1 MKILI
6 AGNMG
11 YVGPV
16 LVRHLNE
23 FWPQVALV
31 GLDTGYFGHCLLG
44 SGFLPESLL
53 DCQYFADVR
62 HVNADILEGVNVVV
76 NLAAISND
84 PMGNRFESAT
94 MAINYR
100 AAVDLARKAKLA
112 GVRSYVFASSCSVY
126 GCAEQG
132 AKTELSTLDP
142 LTAYA
147 RSKVMAEKELIPM
160 ADERFTVTCLRF
172 ATACGMSDRLRLDL
186 VLNDFVAG
194 ALTQKKIVVMS
205 DGTPWRPLI
214 NVKDMARA
222 IHWAADRTAENGGK
236 GLVVNVG
243 SNEWNCQVK
252 DLAHAVSQA
261 IPGLEVSINKN
272 APPDKRSYRVSYDL
286 FKQLAPK
293 HQPMSDLNST
303 ILELKEGLEQ
313 ARFSDQAYRESQ
325 YVRLNELNRLW
336 SAKLLTDN
344 LELAHS
350 PTTVGTIHDDP
361 EIKTKSGSGVI

>member
-6 AGNMG
+6 VGNMG

-16 LVRHLNE
+16 LIQHLRQGCPDAVLIG
-23 FWPQVALV
+23 FDA
-31 GLDTGYFGHCLLG
+31 GLFAHCLLG
-44 SGFLPESLL
+44 SAPLPEILL
-53 DCQYFADVR
+53 DRQIFGDVR
-62 HVNADILEGVNVVV
+62 RLDKAVLEGVDAVV

-84 PMGNRFESAT
+84 PIGNRFEEVT
-94 MAINYR
+94 LAINYK
-100 AAVDLARKAKLA
+100 AAVELARKAKQA

-126 GCAEQG
+126 GCAEEG
-132 AKTELSTLDP
+132 AKTESSKLDP

-147 RSKVMAEKELIPM
+147 RSKVSAEKELIPM
-160 ADERFTVTCLRF
+160 ADEQFTVTCLRF

-222 IHWAADRTAENGGK
+222 IEWAIGRKAQNGGK

-252 DLAHAVSQA
+252 DLAHAVAAS
-261 IPGLEVSINKN
+261 IPGIDVSINTN
-272 APPDKRSYRVSYDL
+272 APPDRRSYRVSYDL
-286 FKQLAPK
+286 FKELAPSF
-293 HQPMSDLNST
+293 QPRYDLKST
-303 ILELKEGLEQ
+303 ILEMTDGLQEAGFQ
-313 ARFSDQAYRESQ
+313 NAAYRESQ
-325 YVRLNELNRLW
+325 FIRLNVISRFREQGLLDDKLRL
-336 SAKLLTDN
+336 SFA
-344 LELAHS
+344 A
-350 PTTVGTIHDDP
+350 GR
-361 EIKTKSGSGVI
+361 GVAV

>member
-1 MKILI
+1 MKVLVV
-6 AGNMG
+6 GNMG
-11 YVGPV
+11 YIGPV
-16 LVRHLNE
+16 LTKHLRLADPHAILIG
-23 FWPQVALV
+23 FDA
-31 GLDTGYFGHCLLG
+31 GLFAHCLIG
-44 SGFLPESLL
+44 SSPLPEIYL
-53 DCQYFADVR
+53 DRQVFGDVR
-62 HVNADILEGVNVVV
+62 HIDKNLFEGVDAVV

-84 PMGNRFESAT
+84 PMGNRFEEAT
-94 MAINYR
+94 LAINYK
-100 AAVDLARKAKLA
+100 AAVELAATAKRA

-126 GCAEQG
+126 GCAEEG
-132 AKTELSTLDP
+132 AKQESSKPDP

-147 RSKVMAEKELIPM
+147 RSKVMAEKELIAM
-160 ADERFTVTCLRF
+160 ADNRFTVTCLRF

-222 IHWAADRTAENGGK
+222 IEWGITRGADQGGN

-252 DLAHAVSQA
+252 DLANAVAQG
-261 IPGLEVSINKN
+261 IPGVEVSINKN

-293 HQPMSDLNST
+293 FQPLSDLKST

-313 ARFSDQAYRESQ
+313 AHFSDQAYRESQ
-325 YVRLNELNRLW
+325 YMRLNVINKFRD
-336 SAKLLTDN
+336 AGLLTDN
-344 LELAHS
+344 LEWSCLIGKAR
-350 PTTVGTIHDDP
+350 V
-361 EIKTKSGSGVI
+361 VR

>member
-1 MKILI
+1 MKVLVV
-6 AGNMG
+6 GNMG

-16 LVRHLNE
+16 LTRHLRQAY
-23 FWPQVALV
+23 PQSSLIGFDA
-31 GLDTGYFGHCLLG
+31 GLFAHCLIG
-44 SGFLPESLL
+44 SSPLPEIYL
-53 DCQYFADVR
+53 DRQVFGDVR
-62 HVNADILEGVNVVV
+62 HIDKTVLEGVDAVV

-84 PMGNRFESAT
+84 PMGNRFEEAT
-94 MAINYR
+94 LAINYK
-100 AAVDLARKAKLA
+100 AAVELAAAAKRA

-126 GCAEQG
+126 GCAEEG
-132 AKTELSTLDP
+132 AKQESSTLNP

-205 DGTPWRPLI
+205 DGSPWRPLI
-214 NVKDMARA
+214 NVEDMARA
-222 IHWAADRTAENGGK
+222 IEWGVTRGADQGGN

-252 DLAHAVSQA
+252 DLANAVAQA
-261 IPGLEVSINKN
+261 MPGVEVSINKN

-293 HQPMSDLNST
+293 FQPLSDLKST
-303 ILELKEGLEQ
+303 ILELKEGLER
-313 ARFSDQAYRESQ
+313 AHFSDQAYRESQ
-325 YVRLNELNRLW
+325 YMRLNVINKFRETGV
-336 SAKLLTDN
+336 LTNN
-344 LELAHS
+344 LEWSCLMNKA
-350 PTTVGTIHDDP
+350 
-361 EIKTKSGSGVI
+361 GVVH

>member
-6 AGNMG
+6 VGNMG

-16 LVRHLNE
+16 LTKHLRRAHPHAILIG
-23 FWPQVALV
+23 FDA
-31 GLDTGYFGHCLLG
+31 GLFAHCLIG
-44 SGFLPESLL
+44 SSPLPEIYL
-53 DCQYFADVR
+53 DRQVFGDVR
-62 HVNADILEGVNVVV
+62 HIDKNLFEGVDAVV

-84 PMGNRFESAT
+84 PMGNRFEDAT
-94 MAINYR
+94 LAINYK
-100 AAVDLARKAKLA
+100 AAVELAAAAKQT

-126 GCAEQG
+126 GSAEEG
-132 AKTELSTLDP
+132 AKQESSKLDP

-194 ALTQKKIVVMS
+194 ALSQKKIVVMS

-222 IHWAADRTAENGGK
+222 IEWGVTRVAEEGGN

-252 DLAHAVSQA
+252 DLANAVAQT
-261 IPGLEVSINKN
+261 IPGVEVSINKS

-286 FKQLAPK
+286 FKQLAPNF
-293 HQPMSDLNST
+293 QPLSDLKST
-303 ILELKEGLEQ
+303 ILELKEGLE
-313 ARFSDQAYRESQ
+313 RVNFSDKAYRESQ
-325 YVRLNELNRLW
+325 YMRLNVINKFRD
-336 SAKLLTDN
+336 AGLLTDN
-344 LELAHS
+344 LEWPWSMNKAD
-350 PTTVGTIHDDP
+350 V
-361 EIKTKSGSGVI
+361 VR

>member
-6 AGNMG
+6 VGNMG

-16 LVRHLNE
+16 LTKHLRRAH
-23 FWPQVALV
+23 PSAVLV
-31 GLDTGYFGHCLLG
+31 GFDAGLFAHCLIG
-44 SGFLPESLL
+44 SAPLPEIYL
-53 DCQYFADVR
+53 DRQVFGDVR
-62 HVNADILEGVNVVV
+62 HIDKNLFEGVDAVV

-84 PMGNRFESAT
+84 PMGNRFEEAT
-94 MAINYR
+94 LAINYK
-100 AAVDLARKAKLA
+100 AAVELAATAKRA

-126 GCAEQG
+126 GCAEEG
-132 AKTELSTLDP
+132 AKQESSKLDP

-160 ADERFTVTCLRF
+160 ADDRFTVTCLRF

-194 ALTQKKIVVMS
+194 ALSQKKIVVMS
-205 DGTPWRPLI
+205 DGSPWRPLI
-214 NVKDMARA
+214 NVEDMARA
-222 IHWAADRTAENGGK
+222 IEWAITRGTDQGGN

-252 DLAHAVSQA
+252 DLANAVAQA
-261 IPGLEVSINKN
+261 IPGVEVSINKN

-293 HQPMSDLNST
+293 FQPLSDLKST
-303 ILELKEGLEQ
+303 LLELKEGLEGVS
-313 ARFSDQAYRESQ
+313 FSDQAYRESQ
-325 YVRLNELNRLW
+325 YMRLNVINKFRD
-336 SAKLLTDN
+336 AGLLTDN
-344 LELAHS
+344 LEWSCLMK
-350 PTTVGTIHDDP
+350 
-361 EIKTKSGSGVI
+361 KTGVVR

>member
-1 MKILI
+1 
-6 AGNMG
+6 MG

-16 LVRHLNE
+16 LTQHLRRVY
-23 FWPQVALV
+23 PQASLIGFDA
-31 GLDTGYFGHCLLG
+31 GLFAHCLIG
-44 SGFLPESLL
+44 SSPLPEVYL
-53 DCQYFADVR
+53 DHQVFGDVR
-62 HVNADILEGVNVVV
+62 NIDKAVLKGIDVVV

-84 PMGNRFESAT
+84 PMGNRFEAAT
-94 MAINYR
+94 LAINYN
-100 AAVDLARKAKLA
+100 AAVELAAAAKQA
-112 GVRSYVFASSCSVY
+112 GVRSYIFASSCSVY
-126 GCAEQG
+126 GSAEEG
-132 AKTELSTLDP
+132 AKHESSNLDP

-160 ADERFTVTCLRF
+160 ADDRFTVTCLRF

-222 IHWAADRTAENGGK
+222 IEWGVMREADQGGN

-243 SNEWNCQVK
+243 SNEWNCQVR
-252 DLAHAVSQA
+252 DLANTVAQA
-261 IPGLEVSINKN
+261 IPGVEVSINKN
-272 APPDKRSYRVSYDL
+272 AQPDKRSYRVSYDL

-293 HQPMSDLNST
+293 FQPLSDLKST
-303 ILELKEGLEQ
+303 IIELKEGLER

-325 YVRLNELNRLW
+325 YMRLNVINKFRETGV
-336 SAKLLTDN
+336 LTDN
-344 LELAHS
+344 LEWSCLMKKA
-350 PTTVGTIHDDP
+350 
-361 EIKTKSGSGVI
+361 GVVR

>member
-6 AGNMG
+6 VGNMG

-16 LVRHLNE
+16 LTKHLRRAHPHAILIG
-23 FWPQVALV
+23 FDA
-31 GLDTGYFGHCLLG
+31 GLFAHCLIG
-44 SGFLPESLL
+44 SAPLPEIYL
-53 DCQYFADVR
+53 DRQVFGDVR
-62 HVNADILEGVNVVV
+62 NIDKAVLEGVDAVV

-84 PMGNRFESAT
+84 PMGNRFEEAT
-94 MAINYR
+94 LVINYK
-100 AAVDLARKAKLA
+100 AAVELAAKAKRA

-126 GCAEQG
+126 GCAEEG
-132 AKTELSTLDP
+132 AKQESSKPDP

-160 ADERFTVTCLRF
+160 ADDRFTVTCLRF

-222 IHWAADRTAENGGK
+222 IEWGITRGADQGGN

-252 DLAHAVSQA
+252 DLANAVAQA
-261 IPGLEVSINKN
+261 IPGVEVSINKN

-293 HQPMSDLNST
+293 FQPLSDLKST
-303 ILELKEGLEQ
+303 IIELKEGLER
-313 ARFSDQAYRESQ
+313 ARFSDPAYRESQ
-325 YVRLNELNRLW
+325 YMRLNVINKFRD
-336 SAKLLTDN
+336 AGLLTDN
-344 LELAHS
+344 LEWS
-350 PTTVGTIHDDP
+350 WSM
-361 EIKTKSGSGVI
+361 TKADVVR

>member
-1 MKILI
+1 MKVLVV
-6 AGNMG
+6 GNMG
-11 YVGPV
+11 YVGPM
-16 LVRHLNE
+16 LTRHLRQTY
-23 FWPQVALV
+23 PQASLIGFDA
-31 GLDTGYFGHCLLG
+31 GLFAHCLIG
-44 SGFLPESLL
+44 SSPLPEIYL
-53 DCQYFADVR
+53 DRQVFGDVR
-62 HVNADILEGVNVVV
+62 NIDESVLEGVDAVV

-84 PMGNRFESAT
+84 PMGNRFEEAT
-94 MAINYR
+94 LAINYKSAVEL
-100 AAVDLARKAKLA
+100 AAMAKRI

-126 GCAEQG
+126 GSAEEG
-132 AKTELSTLDP
+132 AKQESSKLDP

-147 RSKVMAEKELIPM
+147 RSKVMAEKELIPV

-222 IHWAADRTAENGGK
+222 IDWAITRGADQGGNG
-236 GLVVNVG
+236 LIVNVG

-252 DLAHAVSQA
+252 DLANAVAQA
-261 IPGLEVSINKN
+261 IPGVEVSINKS

-293 HQPMSDLNST
+293 FQPLFDLKST

-313 ARFSDQAYRESQ
+313 AHFSDQAYRESQ
-325 YVRLNELNRLW
+325 YMRLNVISKFRETGV
-336 SAKLLTDN
+336 LTDN
-344 LELAHS
+344 LEWSCLMSKAR
-350 PTTVGTIHDDP
+350 V
-361 EIKTKSGSGVI
+361 VR

>member
-1 MKILI
+1 MKILVV
-6 AGNMG
+6 GNMG

-16 LVRHLNE
+16 LVTHLRRTYPSAELIGFDTGFFAHCLVGSSLLPEIHLNR
-23 FWPQVALV
+23 QL
-31 GLDTGYFGHCLLG
+31 FG
-44 SGFLPESLL
+44 
-53 DCQYFADVR
+53 DVR
-62 HVNADILEGVNVVV
+62 CVDKEMFNGVDAVV

-84 PMGNRFESAT
+84 PMGNRFQEAT
-94 MAINYR
+94 LAINYK
-100 AAVDLARKAKLA
+100 AAVDLAAAAKRA

-126 GCAEQG
+126 GCAEEG
-132 AKTELSTLDP
+132 AKQETSTLDP

-147 RSKVMAEKELIPM
+147 RSKVMAEKELTPM

-194 ALTQKKIVVMS
+194 ALSQKKVVVMS

-222 IHWAADRTAENGGK
+222 IDWGITRVAEEGGN

-252 DLAHAVSQA
+252 DLANAVAQT
-261 IPGLEVSINKN
+261 IPGVEVSINKD

-286 FKQLAPK
+286 FRQLAPK
-293 HQPMSDLNST
+293 FQPLSDLKST
-303 ILELKEGLEQ
+303 ILELKEGLE
-313 ARFSDQAYRESQ
+313 RSGFSDKAYRESQ
-325 YVRLNELNRLW
+325 YMRLNVINKFRQ
-336 SAKLLTDN
+336 AGLLAEN
-344 LELAHS
+344 LEWSH
-350 PTTVGTIHDDP
+350 
-361 EIKTKSGSGVI
+361 

>member
-1 MKILI
+1 MNILVV
-6 AGNMG
+6 GNMG

-16 LVRHLNE
+16 LVQHLRQAYPKAVLNG
-23 FWPQVALV
+23 FDA
-31 GLDTGYFGHCLLG
+31 GLFAHCLLG
-44 SGFLPESLL
+44 AVALPEIIL
-53 DCQYFADVR
+53 DRQIFGDVR
-62 HVNADILEGVNVVV
+62 RLDKAVLEGVDVVV

-84 PMGNRFESAT
+84 PIGNRFEDAT
-94 MAINYR
+94 LAINYK
-100 AAVDLARKAKLA
+100 AAVELAAKAKLA

-126 GCAEQG
+126 GCAEEG
-132 AKTELSTLDP
+132 AKTESSMLDP

-194 ALTQKKIVVMS
+194 ALTQKKIIVMS

-222 IHWAADRTAENGGK
+222 IDWAIGRKATNGGK

-252 DLAHAVSQA
+252 DLAHAVAAA
-261 IPGLEVSINKN
+261 IPGVDVSINTN
-272 APPDKRSYRVSYDL
+272 APPDRRSYRVSYDL

-293 HQPMSDLNST
+293 HQPLSDLKST
-303 ILELKEGLEQ
+303 ILELKEGLERAQ
-313 ARFSDQAYRESQ
+313 FNDQTYRESQ
-325 YVRLNELNRLW
+325 YMRLNVINKFR
-336 SAKLLTDN
+336 SAELLTNN
-344 LELAHS
+344 LEWSHS
-350 PTTVGTIHDDP
+350 LTTGRVTH
-361 EIKTKSGSGVI
+361 